1 MENLNLSSSNSKIR
15 IKINAKPKDKKSYIS
30 KINAKL
36 FQPISRLNIKQK
48 SLKQIKKLNSSNER
62 DNKILNTTSKFEIK
76 RDKSPIK
83 TGMSHQII
91 DCKTPNTISNKKNT
105 LSINNIIRNSYFNFN
120 ERKFNFEKIRN
131 KTPIISN
138 NSVDLIHSFHL
149 NNYLIDDGK
158 YFYTNND
165 QMKIIGSLKKELKSK
180 NEENKKLK
188 KELSFFSKDNLYTKY
203 NELKIE
209 NDIFNQEIN
218 QIKEILKNKKIQFI
232 DIKEIEIYKEKR
244 ESYERDKELIE
255 QQKNMINN
263 LNKINEQLKND
274 LKKEK
279 SNKNNNQIIN
289 SLNQEIENLKKIIET
304 NEENKNSLNE
314 KINQLKEENK
324 EIKNKENLYN
334 ELKEE
339 NKKLKDENK
348 KIKEENEKIKSNE
361 NNDNI
366 LLNQQLNNL
375 QKLEL
380 ENKELNKNIEELK
393 KENDKKEKNQN
404 KFNEEKLE
412 IESNINNNEILEI
425 KIKKVFMTEIQE
437 NFIIK
442 GINKLKNITFEK
454 YLIENFKLEGIK
466 KKGEKIEN
474 GNNKENSFIIS
485 DEEIENIHEDNK
497 NINTQIK
504 NNNLEIEN
512 KINKEKK
519 ENITILKNE
528 KKEINNENEGNDYFN
543 SDNEKI
549 DEASLKKEKE
559 DNDDKNENNSS
570 LAKNNSFSSEKFDK
584 EEEDKYSEN
593 NEEEEEKLKLI
604 HDVVIAFVKETFQN
618 VLKQHK
624 MNLSKS

>member
-76 RDKSPIK
+76 RDKTPIK
-83 TGMSHQII
+83 TRMSHQII
-91 DCKTPNTISNKKNT
+91 NCKTPNKISNKKNN

-138 NSVDLIHSFHL
+138 NSVDLINSFHI

-188 KELSFFSKDNLYTKY
+188 NELSFFSKDNLYTKY
-203 NELKIE
+203 NEMKIE

-244 ESYERDKELIE
+244 ESYETDKELIE

-279 SNKNNNQIIN
+279 SNKNNKQIIN
-289 SLNQEIENLKKIIET
+289 SLKQEIENLKKIIET

-339 NKKLKDENK
+339 NKKLKEENK
-348 KIKEENEKIKSNE
+348 KIKEDNGKIKLNE

-380 ENKELNKNIEELK
+380 ENKELKKKIEELK
-393 KENDKKEKNQN
+393 KENDKKEKHQN

-425 KIKKVFMTEIQE
+425 KIKIKKDFMTEIQE

-466 KKGEKIEN
+466 KKK
-474 GNNKENSFIIS
+474 GNNRKW
-485 DEEIENIHEDNK
+485 K
-497 NINTQIK
+497 
-504 NNNLEIEN
+504 
-512 KINKEKK
+512 
-519 ENITILKNE
+519 
-528 KKEINNENEGNDYFN
+528 
-543 SDNEKI
+543 
-549 DEASLKKEKE
+549 
-559 DNDDKNENNSS
+559 
-570 LAKNNSFSSEKFDK
+570 
-584 EEEDKYSEN
+584 
-593 NEEEEEKLKLI
+593 
-604 HDVVIAFVKETFQN
+604 
-618 VLKQHK
+618 
-624 MNLSKS
+624 